1 MSCCV
6 YRQELGSL
14 RLKVHFTEERI
25 LETMSYTPLV
35 DLMVCSVER
44 PLVSNVVD
52 TLLNIYAQ
60 IHKGTHTHIHTRAH
74 T

>member
-1 MSCCV
+1 M
-6 YRQELGSL
+6 
-14 RLKVHFTEERI
+14 HFTEERI

-60 IHKGTHTHIHTRAH
+60 IHKGTHTYTRVHTH
-74 T
+74 TNYNVYCYSELLIS